1 MNYTVSR
8 PTARVLIIMLLAAL
22 AIVGGVTRRAV
33 AQDSPTCKTIGQT
46 CESLFNCG
54 SYSLFSHYIGEFNP
68 FAVGSIL

>member
-54 SYSLFSHYIGEFNP
+54 SWIDPCSCNYELHKCEQR
-68 FAVGSIL
+68 